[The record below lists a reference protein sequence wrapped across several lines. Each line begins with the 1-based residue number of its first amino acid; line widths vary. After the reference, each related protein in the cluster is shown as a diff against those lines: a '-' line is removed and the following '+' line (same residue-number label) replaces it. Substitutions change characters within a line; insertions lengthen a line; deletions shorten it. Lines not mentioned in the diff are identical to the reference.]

1 MEKKN
6 IYHVFIRKEC
16 RSIKNDKIVKFDNGK
31 MGEING
37 IIKTMLHIH
46 GGEVG
51 AIQTS
56 TNNDKWRFTM
66 NCTKDT
72 YDKIVEMIKMI
83 NDETF
88 PDLCVNIQ
96 ED

>member
-1 MEKKN
+1 MEKN
-6 IYHVFIRKEC
+6 IYYVFIRKEC
-16 RSIKNDKIVKFDNGK
+16 RSIINDKIVKFDNGK

-37 IIKTMLHIH
+37 IIKTMLRIY

-56 TNNDKWRFTM
+56 SNNDKWRFTM
-66 NCTKDT
+66 KCTKDT
-72 YDKIVEMIKMI
+72 YDKTIEMIKMI

-88 PDLCVNIQ
+88 PDLCVNTQ

>member
-6 IYHVFIRKEC
+6 IYYVFIRKEC

-31 MGEING
+31 KGEING
-37 IIKTMLHIH
+37 IIRTMLHIY

-51 AIQTS
+51 AILTS
-56 TNNDKWRFTM
+56 PNDAKRLFTM
-66 NCTKDT
+66 KCTKDT
-72 YDKIVEMIKMI
+72 YDKIVEMIKAI

-96 ED
+96 EN